1 MLSGGRKV
9 KKTVI
14 TMILCV
20 LMVVVSTQKS
30 HAIIWVIAK
39 AAIKKAIRA
48 IDLQVQ
54 RKQNKVIW
62 LQNAQKTLEN
72 TMAKLK
78 LNEISDWT
86 RKQRE
91 QYQKYYDELKKVKSV
106 ISYYQRI
113 RGLSQRQAELLTDYQ
128 RAWMLV
134 RNDKHFTAAEIT
146 QIGLTYRAILN
157 EAVKQVDNI
166 AWVVT
171 SFRLEMS
178 DAKRLEMLNQAADRL
193 DTNYL
198 FLKRYNQQNAMISYT
213 RAKTQQDAEQVGKLY
228 GLQTPNY
235 RP

>member
-1 MLSGGRKV
+1 MM
-9 KKTVI
+9 KKIAI

-20 LMVVVSTQKS
+20 LMVVASTQKS

-39 AAIKKAIRA
+39 AVIKKAIKA
-48 IDLQVQ
+48 ADLQIQ

-72 TMAKLK
+72 AMAKLK
-78 LNEISDWT
+78 LDEISDWT

-91 QYQKYYDELKKVKSV
+91 QYQKYYDELKKVKTI

-113 RGLSQRQAELLTDYQ
+113 RGLSQRQGELLMDYQ
-128 RAWMLV
+128 RAWNLV

-146 QIGLTYRAILN
+146 QIGLTYQAILN
-157 EAVKQVDNI
+157 EAARQVDNI
-166 AWVVT
+166 AQVVI
-171 SFRLEMS
+171 SFQLEMS
-178 DAKRLEMLNQAADRL
+178 DAKRLEMLNQAVDCL

-198 FLKRYNQQNAMISYT
+198 FLKRYNQQNGMISYA
-213 RAKTQQDAEQVGKLY
+213 RAKTQQDAEQVGKMY

-235 RP
+235 IP